1 MFCTPESVEQVRDT
15 LRFLTKEQIPF
26 FVLGKGSN
34 LLVSDRGFDGVVVHL
49 GKGFDQIRVD
59 GNRVIARAGAG
70 LAAIARRC
78 LEEGLTGFEFAA
90 GIPGSLGG
98 AVVMNAGAYGGQMA
112 DVIKQVTAMDEAGEL
127 VSLSG
132 EALEFGYRDS
142 IFKRRKLIVLEVT
155 MEFASG
161 DRDQIA
167 GTMQTLATLRREKQP
182 LEYPSAGS
190 TFKRPEGYFAGKLV
204 MDAGLRGY
212 RIGGARISEKHCGF
226 IVNENHATARD
237 VRELIE
243 YARKEVLRQFGV
255 ELEPEVLFLGS
266 DE

>member
-155 MEFASG
+155 ME
-161 DRDQIA
+161 
-167 GTMQTLATLRREKQP
+167 LAPHLLFRR
-182 LEYPSAGS
+182 
-190 TFKRPEGYFAGKLV
+190 
-204 MDAGLRGY
+204 
-212 RIGGARISEKHCGF
+212 
-226 IVNENHATARD
+226 
-237 VRELIE
+237 
-243 YARKEVLRQFGV
+243 
-255 ELEPEVLFLGS
+255 
-266 DE
+266 